1 MRGAFLA
8 VDWGTTNRRVY
19 LIGGDGSVEQT
30 ERDDRGVLTIEPGAF
45 AAEAGAIR
53 SRFGDLPMLCAG
65 MIGSNRGWA
74 NVPYVDCPA
83 GFDRLA
89 AGVHWVEPGR
99 TAIVP
104 GLALRTDARA
114 DVMRGE
120 EVQFLGAAA
129 AGIVPLDALLCQPG
143 THCKWGRLAGGA
155 LVDFTTAMTG
165 ELFALLRRHSL
176 LSEQLDGPI
185 DDDGAFGEGV
195 EAARSRD
202 LLAHLFG
209 ARAAMLLGS
218 RSREASASYV
228 SGLLIG
234 SDVAAHGGGEGAEVH
249 ILADPVLG
257 ALYGRAI
264 AMTGGRPTVVDSH
277 SAFVA
282 GILRIWELMT

>member
-1 MRGAFLA
+1 MRGDFLA

-19 LIGGDGSVEQT
+19 LIGEDGSVEQT

-45 AAEAGAIR
+45 AAEAVAIR
-53 SRFGDLPMLCAG
+53 DRFGDLPMLCAG

-89 AGVHWVEPGR
+89 AGVHWVELGR

-104 GLALRTDARA
+104 GLALRTDARV

-129 AGIVPLDALLCQPG
+129 SGVVPADALLCQPG
-143 THCKWGRLAGGA
+143 THCKWGRLSGGA

-165 ELFALLRRHSL
+165 ELFSLLRRHSL
-176 LSEQLDGPI
+176 LSEQLDGPVN
-185 DDDGAFGEGV
+185 DDAAFGDGV
-195 EAARSRD
+195 EAARSPD

-209 ARAAMLLGS
+209 ARAAMLLGLRPS
-218 RSREASASYV
+218 EASASYV

-234 SDVAAHGGGEGAEVH
+234 SDVSAHGGGEGEEVH

-257 ALYGRAI
+257 ALYHRAI
-264 AMTGGRPTVVDSH
+264 VMAGGRPTIVDSH

-282 GILRIWELMT
+282 GIVRVWELMR